1 MSEEGGA
8 PAMSGVTAG
17 GKGGAIGTAAP
28 VSEPAPIK
36 TEKPERIEVPD
47 NTYDVEDF
55 ASPVG
60 AKTPNYF
67 SRKNTSIDV
76 EDYFTGPRDIAKH
89 SKWPFVFQ
97 MHGSIL
103 PKLII
108 PLAGMGA
115 WATTITCLNKFVD
128 GVEIAI
134 PSILLTVLGFVV
146 GLGLSFRSSTA
157 YERYGEGRRYWATL
171 ILATQSLGRVFWVHA
186 KENPNIPKKQMMLRR
201 VSCLNLL
208 LAFSLALKH
217 KLRFEPYTGYE
228 DLEHLVAHLNTF
240 AQAATAA
247 DPEMSKPLKKTFYKE
262 MGEYLGVSFAESNPR
277 KLYKK
282 ARKPLGNLPL
292 EILSHLSMVI
302 DAMVADGQLPVP
314 MQQTI
319 SYNNLT
325 LLNDIMTGT
334 ERVLNTPLPI
344 AYSIAINQITWVYV
358 FMLPIQLYS
367 SLLWLT
373 IPATIAASY
382 IILGLLFIGKEI
394 ENPFGTDV
402 NDLPLETYCEQIA
415 HELDV
420 IASIEVNRQD
430 PYAFI
435 ESRANMPLYPISMAP
450 FTSWNKRSEERIAA
464 TIKNKP
470 TVLFESRKRTSEDTR
485 REQAFNKNPNGSL
498 RRRTTDTTE
507 EPMGDQRV

>member
-1 MSEEGGA
+1 
-8 PAMSGVTAG
+8 MSGVTAG
-17 GKGGAIGTAAP
+17 GRGGATAP
-28 VSEPAPIK
+28 TEQKDGVVSK
-36 TEKPERIEVPD
+36 TQEKPERIELPD

-76 EDYFTGPRDIAKH
+76 EDYFTGPRDIQKH
-89 SKWPFVFQ
+89 SKWPFIFQ

-103 PKLII
+103 PKLVI
-108 PLAGMGA
+108 PLLGMGG
-115 WATTITCLNKFVD
+115 WATLITCLNQFVP

-134 PSILLTVLGFVV
+134 QPILLTVLGFVV

-157 YERYGEGRRYWATL
+157 YERYGEGRRYWATI

-186 KENPNIPKKQMMLRR
+186 KEHPDVPKKQMMLRR

-208 LAFSLALKH
+208 LAFALALKH

-240 AQAATAA
+240 AQTATSA
-247 DPEMSKPLKKTFYKE
+247 DPDASKPLKKTFYKE

-277 KLYKK
+277 KLLKK
-282 ARKPLGNLPL
+282 AKRPLGNLPL
-292 EILSHLSMVI
+292 EILSHLSMVV

-314 MQQTI
+314 MHQTL

-325 LLNDIMTGT
+325 LLNDVMTGT

-367 SLLWLT
+367 ALKWLT
-373 IPATIAASY
+373 IPATVAASY

-420 IASIEVNRQD
+420 IAAVDVNREN
-430 PYAFI
+430 PYAFL
-435 ESRANMPLYPISMAP
+435 ESKANIPLYPISMAP
-450 FTSWNKRSEERIAA
+450 FPSWLKRPEERISAS
-464 TIKNKP
+464 IKNKP
-470 TVLFESRKRTSEDTR
+470 IVLFESRKRTAEDIK
-485 REQAFNKNPNGSL
+485 REQELNKTANGSL
-498 RRRTTDTTE
+498 RRRNTDSTD
-507 EPMGDQRV
+507 EPTGDQRV